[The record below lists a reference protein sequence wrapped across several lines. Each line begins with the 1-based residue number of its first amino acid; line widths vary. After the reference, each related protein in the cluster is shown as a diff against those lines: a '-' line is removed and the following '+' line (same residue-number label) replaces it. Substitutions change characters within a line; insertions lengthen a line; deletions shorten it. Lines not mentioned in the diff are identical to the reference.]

1 MQFTVTTTAGLGR
14 RIEIEIPHTRV
25 AGEVDRRLR
34 DLSKTANVR
43 GFRKGKVPLP
53 VIKQQ
58 FGNQVRDD
66 AINEL
71 IRQSYSDALTKENLR
86 PASQPRIEPIQLEP
100 GNDIKY
106 AALIEVMPEVTVK
119 PVDSLEVERPTVDIS
134 ETDVDAM
141 VESMRRQRLDYTP
154 VERAAQKGDRV
165 TVDFAGRV
173 DGVAFDGGTGTDM
186 QVVIGSGRA
195 IADFEAALIGMSKG
209 ESKTAPV
216 KFPDNYGAKELAGK
230 QAEFDLTAKSVEEEV
245 LPPVDDAFAQ
255 AFGISD
261 GGIEALRAEVRRS
274 MEREAGQAIRTK
286 LRTQVFEALQRDNP
300 VELPRALVDEQVQ
313 QLQLDL
319 LQRMGRQIQDAS
331 QLPPREP
338 FEEPARRRVALGL
351 LVGELARREKLQAD
365 RERVFARLEELI
377 AQYPNAEEARRAYLQ
392 NQDAMRQIETGVV
405 EDMVVDWILSRARVT
420 DRPASFADLTGFGR
434 QA

>member
-14 RIEIEIPHTRV
+14 RIEVEIPHTRV

-34 DLSKTANVR
+34 DLSKTASVR

-119 PVDSLEVERPTVDIS
+119 PVDALEVERPTVDIS
-134 ETDVDAM
+134 EADVDAM
-141 VESMRRQRLDYTP
+141 VESMRRQRLEYSP

-173 DGVAFDGGTGTDM
+173 DGVAFEGGTGTDM

-209 ESKTAPV
+209 ETKTAPV
-216 KFPDNYGAKELAGK
+216 KFPDNYGAKDLAGK
-230 QAEFDLTAKSVEEEV
+230 QAEFDLTVKSVEEEV
-245 LPPVDDAFAQ
+245 LPAVDEAFAQ
-255 AFGISD
+255 AFGISE
-261 GGIEALRAEVRRS
+261 GGIAALRAEVRVS
-274 MEREAGQAIRTK
+274 MEREAAQAIRAK
-286 LRTQVFEALQRDNP
+286 LRNQVFEALQRDNP

-365 RERVFARLEELI
+365 RERVFARLEEVI